1 MNKRV
6 VASFIIKYI
15 LLFLQ
20 IFTQSTKGSI
30 LKEGIL
36 ETVSTNSILPHTVSA
51 RVLDVTS
58 ISEEDNY
65 DDDSYDDPK
74 FPIHMPTSTA
84 SYGSPPTPSR
94 TPSRSILPTPSPS
107 KTFVPSHT
115 SSSTPSARL
124 IPESAIQ
131 IQLES
136 ITNGVPDAGIV
147 YILSMSGGGVV
158 AVSFIIA
165 LVSILRRER
174 QKQRKFEKEK
184 EQNIS
189 GLPRSQR
196 RSWSSED
203 SAAICAGASDY
214 RVRAA
219 AERIQNENPKIPF
232 DEITRL
238 AHIAALHS
246 NTSSFI
252 MSSQPQPFA
261 YLTRQQQM
269 TTSDSNSFL
278 PLGETMTTHTQ
289 GQFLGDDSLEGTLRF
304 QFPTFV
310 RVSRDT
316 SVQRE
321 KGHTQKSSRD
331 SEIKETESE
340 YESHESEHS
349 RGVWVVI
356 DERISAEDIN
366 SNSLNRN
373 DKMQGSMCVLG
384 KQFSESE
391 KDDPNVV
398 LPGQNSFRSSS
409 DID

>member
-15 LLFLQ
+15 FLFLQ
-20 IFTQSTKGSI
+20 IFSQSTKGSI
-30 LKEGIL
+30 LKEGGIL

-51 RVLDVTS
+51 RVLDETS

-115 SSSTPSARL
+115 SSSTPSACL

-136 ITNGVPDAGIV
+136 ITDGVPDAGIV

-165 LVSILRRER
+165 LVSMLRRER

-189 GLPRSQR
+189 GLPRLQR

-203 SAAICAGASDY
+203 SAAICAGTSDY

-219 AERIQNENPKIPF
+219 AERIQNENPEIPF
-232 DEITRL
+232 DEIKRL

-252 MSSQPQPFA
+252 MPSQPKPFA

-269 TTSDSNSFL
+269 TTTDSNSSL
-278 PLGETMTTHTQ
+278 LLGETMTTHTHA
-289 GQFLGDDSLEGTLRF
+289 LEGTLRF
-304 QFPTFV
+304 QFPTLV

-331 SEIKETESE
+331 SEIKERESE